1 MLSQL
6 LCLSMSVASCAAP
19 INPKITPLDVS
30 GVDVPR
36 MLLDHKIE
44 FARPVDTSDN
54 AVAASMHANKSALIA
69 ADYDKRLMSEL
80 MRLSDKSGRKITIHD
95 TQYGGKNDGGKN
107 ERNQ

>member
-19 INPKITPLDVS
+19 SNPKITPLDVS

-36 MLLDHKIE
+36 MLLDHKNE
-44 FARPVDTSDN
+44 FTRPVDASDN
-54 AVAASMHANKSALIA
+54 AVVASMHANKSALIA
-69 ADYDKRLMSEL
+69 ADYDKQLMSEL

-95 TQYGGKNDGGKN
+95 TQSGGEK
-107 ERNQ
+107 